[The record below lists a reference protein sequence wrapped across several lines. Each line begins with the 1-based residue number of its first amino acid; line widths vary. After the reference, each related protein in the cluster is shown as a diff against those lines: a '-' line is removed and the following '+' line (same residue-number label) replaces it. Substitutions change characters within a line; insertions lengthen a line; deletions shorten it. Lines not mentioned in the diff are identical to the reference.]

1 MITRETELLKIFK
14 KQLQIEYGSKDE
26 YDQIIKQ
33 VKNKDLLKDLTLI
46 RDQERE
52 HISLVEKLIKLMEY

>member
-14 KQLQIEYGSKDE
+14 KQLRVEYSAGNE

-33 VKNKDLLKDLTLI
+33 VKNKDLLKDLKFI
-46 RDQERE
+46 RDQEIE
-52 HISLVEKLIKLMEY
+52 HASMVEKLIELMG